1 MEKYQIKYKLRMR
14 KPMKNP
20 IQETILLGQSLWYDN
35 IQRRLLENGEM
46 ESLISRGE
54 IRGMTSNPSI
64 FNNAIAKSS
73 DYDSALIPLAKSG
86 WDAEKIFW
94 ELATKDILSA
104 LELFTPLYQQSG
116 GNDGFVS
123 LEVNPSFAHDTEA
136 TYNQVKHLWDKI
148 NKPNLMVKI
157 PATPEGLPAI
167 RKAIAEGINVNVTLI
182 FSIDRYCEVM
192 QAYLGGIQ
200 DRLNLGKSVRN
211 ISSVASFFV
220 SRLDSKID
228 GRLTETSNLKGK
240 AAIANTKLA
249 YLKFCEVFGRD
260 EFKKLHAEGCQYQR
274 PLWAST
280 STKNKNYPD
289 TLYVDKLIGPQT
301 VNTVPPDTL
310 DAFRDHGTARITI
323 NQGVEEARQTIK
335 DLEKEGVFIDSV
347 TKELED
353 EGVKAFSDAFIA
365 LIETIEIRRKKAIG

>member
-1 MEKYQIKYKLRMR
+1 MILLENERNKLN
-14 KPMKNP
+14 NP
-20 IQETILLGQSLWYDN
+20 IQETIKLGQSLWYDN

-46 ESLISRGE
+46 EGLIARGD

-73 DYDSALIPLAKSG
+73 DYDSALIPLAKAG

-94 ELATKDILSA
+94 ELAITDIQSA
-104 LELFTPLYQQSG
+104 LDLFTPLYQQSEG
-116 GNDGFVS
+116 HDGFVS
-123 LEVNPSFAHDTEA
+123 LEVNPSFANDTEA
-136 TYNQVKHLWDKI
+136 TINQAKKLWNEI
-148 NKPNLMVKI
+148 NKPNLMIKI
-157 PATPEGLPAI
+157 PATEEGLPAI

-182 FSIDRYCEVM
+182 FSIDRYVEVM
-192 QAYLGGIQ
+192 QAYLTGIK
-200 DRLNLGKSVRN
+200 DRLILGKSVGN

-228 GRLTETSNLKGK
+228 SLLGDNSSFRGK

-249 YLKFCEVFGRD
+249 YKRFCEVFAEE
-260 EFKKLHAEGCQYQR
+260 EFKKLHEAGCQFQR

-289 TLYVDKLIGPQT
+289 TLYVDELIGPKT
-301 VNTVPPDTL
+301 VNTVPPVTL

-323 NQGVEEARQTIK
+323 TQGVEEAAQTMK
-335 DLEKEGVFIDSV
+335 DLEKEGIFIESV
-347 TKELED
+347 TRELEE
-353 EGVKAFSDAFIA
+353 EGVKAFNEAFTA
-365 LIETIEIRRKKAIG
+365 LLGTIEMRRQQALG

>member
-1 MEKYQIKYKLRMR
+1 MY
-14 KPMKNP
+14 NP
-20 IQETILLGQSLWYDN
+20 IQEVTLLGQSLWYDN

-46 ESLISRGE
+46 AALIAGGD

-73 DYDSALIPLAKSG
+73 DYDSALIPLAKYG

-94 ELATKDILSA
+94 NLAIEDIRTA
-104 LELFTPLYQQSG
+104 IDLFAPLYQQTHG
-116 GNDGFVS
+116 EDGFVS
-123 LEVNPSFAHDTEA
+123 LEVNPTYAHDTETTFKQA
-136 TYNQVKHLWDKI
+136 KHLWNQV

-167 RKAIAEGINVNVTLI
+167 RQAIADGINVNVTLI
-182 FSIDRYCEVM
+182 FSIDRYREVM
-192 QAYLGGIQ
+192 RAYMDGLK
-200 DRLNLGKSVRN
+200 DRLKAGKSVSQ

-228 GRLTETSNLKGK
+228 ARLPEDSNLRGK

-249 YLKFCEVFGRD
+249 YVEFGKVFGGD
-260 EFKKLHAEGCQYQR
+260 EFKELLDAGCRIQR

-289 TLYVDKLIGPQT
+289 TLYVDELIGPQT
-301 VNTVPPDTL
+301 VNTVPPNTL
-310 DAFRDHGTARITI
+310 DAFRDHGTAKITI
-323 NQGVEEARQTIK
+323 TE
-335 DLEKEGVFIDSV
+335 DLEKAHRLVESLAKVGIFMEAV

-353 EGVKAFSDAFIA
+353 EGVKAFSDSFAA
-365 LIETIEIRRKKAIG
+365 LLETIEARRRQAVE

>member
-1 MEKYQIKYKLRMR
+1 
-14 KPMKNP
+14 MKNP

-46 ESLISRGE
+46 EKLITRGD

-64 FNNAIAKSS
+64 FNNAIANSN
-73 DYDSALIPLAKSG
+73 DYDSTLVPLAKSG
-86 WDAEKIFW
+86 WEAERIFW
-94 ELATKDILSA
+94 ELAIKDIQTA
-104 LELFTPLYQQSG
+104 LDLFTPLYQQSEG
-116 GNDGFVS
+116 HDGFVS
-123 LEVNPSFAHDTEA
+123 LEVNPFFAHDTEA
-136 TYNQVKHLWDKI
+136 TYNQVKLLWDKI

-167 RKAIAEGINVNVTLI
+167 RKAIADGINVNITLI
-182 FSIDRYCEVM
+182 FSIERYCYVM
-192 QAYLGGIQ
+192 QAYLDGIK
-200 DRLNLGKSVRN
+200 DRLMLGKSIRN

-228 GRLTETSNLKGK
+228 ALLPEKSNLQGK

-249 YLKFCEVFGRD
+249 YQKFIEVFGRD
-260 EFKKLHAEGCQYQR
+260 EFKKLHAAGCQYQR

-289 TLYVDKLIGPQT
+289 TLYVDALIGPKT
-301 VNTVPPDTL
+301 VNTVPPATL
-310 DAFRDHGTARITI
+310 DAFRDHGIAKITI
-323 NQGVEEARQTIK
+323 DQDLEEARQTLL
-335 DLEKEGVFIDSV
+335 DLEKEGVFIDNV

-353 EGVKAFSDAFIA
+353 EGVKAFGDAFSA
-365 LIETIEIRRKKAIG
+365 LIETIEKRRQKALE

>member
-1 MEKYQIKYKLRMR
+1 LN
-14 KPMKNP
+14 NP
-20 IQETILLGQSLWYDN
+20 IQETIKLGQSLWYDN

-46 ESLISRGE
+46 GGLIARGD

-94 ELATKDILSA
+94 DLAIKDIQTA
-104 LELFTPLYQQSG
+104 LHLFTPLYQQSEG
-116 GNDGFVS
+116 QDGFVS
-123 LEVNPSFAHDTEA
+123 LEVNPSYAHDTEA
-136 TYNQVKHLWDKI
+136 TLNQAKKLWNEI

-157 PATPEGLPAI
+157 PATVEGLPAI

-182 FSIDRYCEVM
+182 FSIDRYVEVM
-192 QAYLGGIQ
+192 QAYLAGIR
-200 DRLNLGKSVRN
+200 DRLNLGKSVSN
-211 ISSVASFFV
+211 IASVASFFV

-228 GRLTETSNLKGK
+228 SRLGDNSNLRGK

-249 YLKFCEVFGRD
+249 YKKFCEVFAKE
-260 EFKKLHAEGCQYQR
+260 EFKKLHEVGCQFQR

-289 TLYVDKLIGPQT
+289 TLYVDELIGPKT

-310 DAFRDHGTARITI
+310 DAFRDHGTAKISIT
-323 NQGVEEARQTIK
+323 QGVEEAHQMIK
-335 DLEKEGVFIDSV
+335 DLEKEDVFIENV
-347 TKELED
+347 TKELEE
-353 EGVKAFSDAFIA
+353 EGVKAFSDAFSA
-365 LIETIEIRRKKAIG
+365 LLGTIEMRRKQAVE

>member
-1 MEKYQIKYKLRMR
+1 
-14 KPMKNP
+14 MKNP
-20 IQETILLGQSLWYDN
+20 IQDTILLGQSLWYDN

-46 ESLISRGE
+46 EGLIARGD

-94 ELATKDILSA
+94 DLAINDIQTA
-104 LELFTPLYQQSG
+104 LKLFTPLYQQSEG
-116 GNDGFVS
+116 QDGFVS
-123 LEVNPSFAHDTEA
+123 LEVNPSYAHDTEA
-136 TYNQVKHLWDKI
+136 TFNQAKFLWNKI

-157 PATPEGLPAI
+157 PATLEGLPAI

-182 FSIDRYCEVM
+182 FSIDRYIDVM
-192 QAYLGGIQ
+192 RAYLGGIK
-200 DRLNLGKSVRN
+200 DRLLIGKSVSN

-228 GRLTETSNLKGK
+228 ALLAENSNLRGK
-240 AAIANTKLA
+240 AAIANTKMA
-249 YLKFCEVFGRD
+249 YLKFSEVFGED
-260 EFKKLHAEGCQYQR
+260 EFKKLQEEGCQFQR

-289 TLYVDKLIGPQT
+289 TLYVDELIGPNT

-310 DAFRDHGTARITI
+310 DAFRDHGTAKVTIT
-323 NQGVEEARQTIK
+323 QGVEEARQTIK
-335 DLEKEGVFIDSV
+335 DLEKEGVFIESV
-347 TKELED
+347 TKELEE
-353 EGVKAFSDAFIA
+353 EGVKAFGDAFSA
-365 LIETIEIRRKKAIG
+365 LLGTIEMRRQQAVE

>member
-1 MEKYQIKYKLRMR
+1 MI
-14 KPMKNP
+14 NP

-46 ESLISRGE
+46 ERLISRGD

-64 FNNAIAKSS
+64 FNIAIAKSS

-86 WDAEKIFW
+86 WGAEKIFW
-94 ELATKDILSA
+94 DLAIKDIQTA
-104 LELFTPLYQQSG
+104 LDLFTPLYQQSEG
-116 GNDGFVS
+116 HDGFVS
-123 LEVNPSFAHDTEA
+123 LEVNPSFAHDPEA
-136 TYNQVKHLWDKI
+136 TYNQAKHLWDMI

-157 PATPEGLPAI
+157 PATSEGLPAI
-167 RKAIAEGINVNVTLI
+167 RKAIANGINVNVTLI

-192 QAYLGGIQ
+192 QAYLEGIK
-200 DRLNLGKSVRN
+200 DRIVLGKSVRS

-228 GRLTETSNLKGK
+228 ARLPETSILQGK

-249 YLKFCEVFGRD
+249 YLKFSEVFGRD
-260 EFKKLHAEGCQYQR
+260 EFMKLKTEGCQYQR

-289 TLYVDKLIGPQT
+289 TLYVDELIGPNT

-310 DAFRDHGTARITI
+310 DAFRDHGTAKTTI
-323 NQGVEEARQTIK
+323 SQGVEEAHQTLK
-335 DLEKEGVFIDSV
+335 DLEKEGVFIDRV

-353 EGVKAFSDAFIA
+353 EGVKAFSDAFTA
-365 LIETIEIRRKKAIG
+365 LIETIEIRRRKAIE